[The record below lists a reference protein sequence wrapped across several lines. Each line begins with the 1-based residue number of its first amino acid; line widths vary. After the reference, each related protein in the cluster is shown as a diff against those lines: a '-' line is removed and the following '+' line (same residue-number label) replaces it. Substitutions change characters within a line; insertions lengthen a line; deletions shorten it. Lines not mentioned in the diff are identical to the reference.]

1 MPQPGEDPRRPR
13 GREVTLQSQ
22 AEREQEIIASKMLR
36 RGQPWQSAVPS
47 APAAIDRAPAA
58 DRSIAGPAPAP
69 RAGGAPG
76 IAVQVI
82 VYSEVP
88 SQRMA
93 FIDGR
98 RFAEG
103 DMIDGDTTLERINE
117 DGIVV
122 RRGGVRYVVLSRKD

>member
-1 MPQPGEDPRRPR
+1 MVVDR
-13 GREVTLQSQ
+13 
-22 AEREQEIIASKMLR
+22 
-36 RGQPWQSAVPS
+36 
-47 APAAIDRAPAA
+47 APAAIDRAPVASA
-58 DRSIAGPAPAP
+58 PSAPATRP
-69 RAGGAPG
+69 GGAPG

-82 VYSEVP
+82 VYSDVP

-103 DMIDGDTTLERINE
+103 DMIDGDTILERINE

-122 RRGGVRYVVLSRKD
+122 RRGGVRYVVMSRKE